1 MAADSSTVRT
11 LGDAPSVT
19 PWGVH
24 ARADL
29 VSRRPLF
36 LHQHQL
42 ALQFARF
49 WQLASA
55 GHISIST
62 EFSPSLALPYFY
74 LNRPAPDYN
83 SPPSQWLVIRP
94 KDHCLAAMSRR
105 RVVLASME
113 AGALLLLL
121 VAAVFLLCLCVPA
134 VRAAPAGAEVTEF
147 PGFPGEL
154 PSKHYA
160 G

>member
-1 MAADSSTVRT
+1 
-11 LGDAPSVT
+11 
-19 PWGVH
+19 
-24 ARADL
+24 
-29 VSRRPLF
+29 
-36 LHQHQL
+36 
-42 ALQFARF
+42 
-49 WQLASA
+49 
-55 GHISIST
+55 
-62 EFSPSLALPYFY
+62 
-74 LNRPAPDYN
+74 
-83 SPPSQWLVIRP
+83 
-94 KDHCLAAMSRR
+94 MSRR

-113 AGALLLLL
+113 AGALLLLLLLLL

>member
-1 MAADSSTVRT
+1 M
-11 LGDAPSVT
+11 
-19 PWGVH
+19 
-24 ARADL
+24 
-29 VSRRPLF
+29 
-36 LHQHQL
+36 
-42 ALQFARF
+42 
-49 WQLASA
+49 
-55 GHISIST
+55 
-62 EFSPSLALPYFY
+62 
-74 LNRPAPDYN
+74 
-83 SPPSQWLVIRP
+83 IRP
-94 KDHCLAAMSRR
+94 KDRGLAAMSRR

-147 PGFPGEL
+147 PGFHGEL